1 VSLDIGSNIQLLVYP
16 FFLLFDMRVHP
27 LDTYNTHVPLSFSFP
42 WPSCTVYPQ
51 PGEMPNSTPLISN
64 AAAGDDASGGGTND
78 EETAGVLCHYST
90 TASRAPPR
98 LELKVDAPLLRLI
111 KKFMR
116 SHAAQVGLPQAAGED
131 HGEHARRKGR
141 RKLGRVAA
149 RSLQIGQRKVHT
161 YI

>member
-1 VSLDIGSNIQLLVYP
+1 
-16 FFLLFDMRVHP
+16 
-27 LDTYNTHVPLSFSFP
+27 
-42 WPSCTVYPQ
+42 
-51 PGEMPNSTPLISN
+51 MPNSTPLISN

-78 EETAGVLCHYST
+78 EETVGVLCHYST

-111 KKFMR
+111 KKFTR
-116 SHAAQVGLPQAAGED
+116 PHGAQVGVPRAEEED

-161 YI
+161 NTWFARVS